1 MPTAVITGFLGR
13 RAHREHLQGL
23 DLLLEERGANSLGVE
38 SAGPWQVRG
47 NGNLALTEDELLFAQ
62 WMPKRLLRIPRRSI
76 VAVSKTDSHL
86 GKRIGRPLLEVTWTR
101 EDGEEDS
108 IALWV
113 RDLDR
118 WLAALTV

>member
-1 MPTAVITGFLGR
+1 MGLITGFLGR

-23 DLLLEERGANSLGVE
+23 DLLLEEPGANSLGVE

-47 NGNLALTEDELLFAQ
+47 NGNLALTEEELLFAQ
-62 WMPKRLLRIPRRSI
+62 WVPKRLLRIPRRSI
-76 VAVSKTDSHL
+76 VEVSTTDSHL
-86 GKRIGRPLLEVTWTR
+86 GKRIGRPLLRVSWTR
-101 EDGEEDS
+101 DDGEQDA

-118 WLAALTV
+118 WLAELSV

>member
-1 MPTAVITGFLGR
+1 LGLITGFFGR
-13 RAHREHLQGL
+13 RAHREHFEGL
-23 DLLLEERGANSLGVE
+23 ELLLEEPGANSLGVE

-62 WMPKRLLRIPRRSI
+62 WVPKRLLRIPRRSI
-76 VAVSKTDSHL
+76 VEVSKTDSHL

-101 EDGEEDS
+101 DDGEQDA

-118 WLAALTV
+118 WLAALSD